1 MSIISVLHDK
11 DKKAVEKRV
20 LLVEGIRKNTLS
32 IEDVTALADMTEK
45 DTGIV
50 LEAMEEVSRTEPT
63 FSSTV
68 WLSFAEK
75 YIEADNNT
83 LKREASRAIGN
94 IASLYPDEL
103 DGIVSKLLANSSND
117 GTVVRWGS
125 AYALGRII
133 LIPRYAKSDLYEK
146 LTAIAEAEQENGV
159 RNQYVSGLKKA
170 QKLRTD

>member
-1 MSIISVLHDK
+1 MSIINVLHDK
-11 DKKAVEKRV
+11 GKKAVEKRA

-32 IEDVTALADMTEK
+32 IEDVTVLADMTEK
-45 DTGIV
+45 DIGIV
-50 LEAMEEVSRTEPT
+50 LEAMEEVSRIEPT

-83 LKREASRAIGN
+83 LKREASRVIGN
-94 IASLYPDEL
+94 IASLYADGL
-103 DGIVSKLLANSSND
+103 DGIVPKLLANSGDD

-125 AYALGRII
+125 GYALGRII
-133 LIPRYAKSDLYEK
+133 LIPQYAKSDLFEK
-146 LTAIAEAEQENGV
+146 LVTIAEAEQENGV

-170 QKLRTD
+170 KKIRG